1 MQPDLLLGAFS
12 LAVLVLSIIV
22 HEVAH
27 GYAANALGDPTAK
40 LAGRLTLNPLPHVD
54 LVGSVLIP
62 AFLVLTQSSLLFGW
76 AKPVPYNPNNL
87 NKSAFARRWGE
98 FTVSIAGVATNLAIA
113 VLFGLIARAAAA
125 GDMPVFAG
133 AAAIVCLT
141 NLYLGLFNLIPI
153 PPFDG
158 FGVLRGALPYKLA
171 IPLERLEERLASG
184 GILTLVIVLLAFS
197 YFLAAPF
204 ASFVGYLFGV
214 LVGQ

>member
-113 VLFGLIARAAAA
+113 VLFFATLLLLRYAPEWRRPVSVVVAFGLWIAMLESGVDPVISGLAAGLATSAYPPARA
-125 GDMPVFAG
+125 D
-133 AAAIVCLT
+133 
-141 NLYLGLFNLIPI
+141 
-153 PPFDG
+153 
-158 FGVLRGALPYKLA
+158 
-171 IPLERLEERLASG
+171 LERATD
-184 GILTLVIVLLAFS
+184 LTRSFREQPTPECS
-197 YFLAAPF
+197 RAPRSR
-204 ASFVGYLFGV
+204 A
-214 LVGQ
+214 